1 MPEIKTY
8 TLDQLSTMLSW
19 NKHALKV
26 VARKMDI
33 DPAEPIEEEDA
44 AALAARLKRPWP
56 VEK

>member
-56 VEK
+56 SEE